1 MPVPSARVRA
11 PVAASAAA
19 WNGSQITQASTAPRS
34 NAARASAGA
43 RNTGS
48 IFRIFD
54 AGLFQRLHQQ
64 VVNVGPLVQRDL
76 LAPEIGDR
84 IKLAVFGNKDGL
96 AFRRGRLIGDILDR
110 CARGLREDR
119 RRLAG

>member
-1 MPVPSARVRA
+1 MPVPSASVRA

-48 IFRIFD
+48 ISEY
-54 AGLFQRLHQQ
+54 LT
-64 VVNVGPLVQRDL
+64 P
-76 LAPEIGDR
+76 
-84 IKLAVFGNKDGL
+84 
-96 AFRRGRLIGDILDR
+96 AFSSAFTSR
-110 CARGLREDR
+110 
-119 RRLAG
+119 